1 MHDNYQ
7 NCLNDSITN
16 AQFDFSV
23 EDGDEENSQMM
34 CCDIIADTKNNCHQ
48 ISAQAYEEH
57 NQIIQNDDFKSRNRC
72 RLKSQNS
79 NISFENATTN
89 EP

>member
-1 MHDNYQ
+1 MHDNQ

-23 EDGDEENSQMM
+23 EGDVENSQMM
-34 CCDIIADTKNNCHQ
+34 SCDIIADPKNDTHE
-48 ISAQAYEEH
+48 ISAQIYEEH
-57 NQIIQNDDFKSRNRC
+57 NQIIQNDELIRSRNRF

-79 NISFENATTN
+79 SISYESVTKN

>member
-23 EDGDEENSQMM
+23 DGDEENSQMM
-34 CCDIIADTKNNCHQ
+34 CCDIIADPKNDTHE
-48 ISAQAYEEH
+48 ISAQMYEEH
-57 NQIIQNDDFKSRNRC
+57 NQ
-72 RLKSQNS
+72 
-79 NISFENATTN
+79 NI
-89 EP
+89 

>member
-16 AQFDFSV
+16 GQFDFSV
-23 EDGDEENSQMM
+23 DGDEENSQMM
-34 CCDIIADTKNNCHQ
+34 CCDIIADPKNDTHE
-48 ISAQAYEEH
+48 ISAQMYEEH
-57 NQIIQNDDFKSRNRC
+57 NQIIQNDERVRSRNRF

-79 NISFENATTN
+79 NISFENGG
-89 EP
+89 